1 MHYLVERDKISRL
14 SFETQI
20 SMLSNEGT
28 VPRDRYGTKMGAEQ
42 WSGLAGP
49 QPFQIAI
56 EQPRY
61 WVQLQPILACHRV
74 CIGSLCVCA
83 CVPVCVC
90 VCVCVSVCLCL
101 CLCLCL
107 CVCVCL
113 CVSVSLC
120 VSLCV
125 SYIQVHFPGAGIL
138 RPAVGLEDQ
147 SHL

>member
-1 MHYLVERDKISRL
+1 
-14 SFETQI
+14 
-20 SMLSNEGT
+20 MLSNEGT

-107 CVCVCL
+107 CVCVRL
-113 CVSVSLC
+113 SL
-120 VSLCV
+120 SLTSPCR
-125 SYIQVHFPGAGIL
+125 S
-138 RPAVGLEDQ
+138 RPAGVTELSSGDIEKGLETRGATLGRGASRATESQ
-147 SHL
+147 